1 MSMPDLKV
9 VSGSAS
15 GLQIPIPPEGL
26 VVGREADALGGLE
39 DDPSLSRRH
48 ARFILTESGRVF
60 VEDLRSTNGTYVNG
74 VRIADPVLLDEG
86 DTIRVGDTYLRFG
99 EMRREPR
106 DDTLSGVAARGG
118 VVVGESVHAEDGSIG
133 VIGSVDGDVDLSR
146 RYNYDASGLGLL
158 LRARGAARF
167 VVVLGLLISFVGF
180 CLFGYPIVRGI
191 VNAASGAA
199 AADKASQECDK
210 LPPDQQFDCQFEASS
225 SAGGDFPSFTP
236 WLPLGIALL
245 LLGMVI
251 STIGFFMIKDER

>member
-1 MSMPDLKV
+1 MSMPDLMV
-9 VSGSAS
+9 VSGSAV

-39 DDPSLSRRH
+39 DDPFLSGRH

-86 DTIRVGDTYLRFG
+86 DTIRVGNTSLRFG
-99 EMRREPR
+99 ELRREPR
-106 DDTLSGVAARGG
+106 DDTLSGVARGG
-118 VVVGESVHAEDGSIG
+118 VVIGDSVHATDGSIG

-158 LRARGAARF
+158 IRARGAARF
-167 VVVLGLLISFVGF
+167 VLVLGLLISFVGF

-191 VNAASGAA
+191 VNAASGVAA
-199 AADKASQECDK
+199 SRECDK
-210 LPPDQQFDCQFEASS
+210 LPPEEQFDCQVD
-225 SAGGDFPSFTP
+225 AGGDFPSFTP

-245 LLGMVI
+245 LIGMVI
-251 STIGFFMIKDER
+251 STIGFFMIKHER